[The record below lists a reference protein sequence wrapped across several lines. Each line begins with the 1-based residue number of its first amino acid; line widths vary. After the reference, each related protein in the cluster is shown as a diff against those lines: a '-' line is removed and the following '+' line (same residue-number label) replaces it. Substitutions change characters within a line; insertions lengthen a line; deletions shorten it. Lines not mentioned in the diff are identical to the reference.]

1 MAEAPTSHARP
12 KPPTLRIYAS
22 IVVAFG
28 WLVFIAL
35 WLLYYATSFG
45 IVQNIGVLL
54 LYLVIVGILETLLWV
69 PWSMRQA
76 G

>member
-1 MAEAPTSHARP
+1 MAETPTSHAGP

-54 LYLVIVGILETLLWV
+54 LSLVVVGILETLLWV

-76 G
+76 D